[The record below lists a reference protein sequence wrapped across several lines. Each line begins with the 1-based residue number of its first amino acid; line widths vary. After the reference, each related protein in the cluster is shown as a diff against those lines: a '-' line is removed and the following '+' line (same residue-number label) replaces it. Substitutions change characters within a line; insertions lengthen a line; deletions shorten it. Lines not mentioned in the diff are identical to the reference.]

1 MRISKVQVRVHVPV
15 TWNQVSRSWLWLFL
29 PCALD
34 ILSSEFCFHLEIFSA
49 TVRCIHFFTFL
60 DRRSLQACVLF
71 MCGCVSMY
79 HPRQANHSN
88 SHASQ
93 SALDPH
99 SDDNL
104 QDMHHTLHDSELI
117 CRPLRFSLSVL
128 SLNAWRALKTIT
140 VQAGAGKCLAC
151 YG

>member
-1 MRISKVQVRVHVPV
+1 MFLSRGIRSPARGFGCSFRVRWTYYHPSSVFILKFSAP
-15 TWNQVSRSWLWLFL
+15 LFV
-29 PCALD
+29 A
-34 ILSSEFCFHLEIFSA
+34 SIFSYFRQ
-49 TVRCIHFFTFL
+49 TG
-60 DRRSLQACVLF
+60 DRYRPALRSIYVG
-71 MCGCVSMY
+71 MCKHAPSK
-79 HPRQANHSN
+79 HSN

>member
-1 MRISKVQVRVHVPV
+1 MFLSRGIRSPARGSGCFFRVRWTSYHP
-15 TWNQVSRSWLWLFL
+15 RSVF
-29 PCALD
+29 
-34 ILSSEFCFHLEIFSA
+34 ILKFSA
-49 TVRCIHFFTFL
+49 PLFVASIFFTFL
-60 DRRSLQACVLF
+60 DRISLQACVLF

-79 HPRQANHSN
+79 HPRQAKHSN
-88 SHASQ
+88 GHASQ

-104 QDMHHTLHDSELI
+104 QDMHHTPHESELI

-128 SLNAWRALKTIT
+128 LLNAWRALNTIT

>member
-1 MRISKVQVRVHVPV
+1 MFLSRGIRSPARGFGCSFRVRWTYYHPSSVFILKFSAQLFVA
-15 TWNQVSRSWLWLFL
+15 SSLFL
-29 PCALD
+29 
-34 ILSSEFCFHLEIFSA
+34 I
-49 TVRCIHFFTFL
+49 L
-60 DRRSLQACVLF
+60 DRQEIAIGQLCVLF
-71 MCGCVSMY
+71 MWGCVSMY

-104 QDMHHTLHDSELI
+104 QDMHHTLHESELI

-128 SLNAWRALKTIT
+128 LLNAWRALNTIT